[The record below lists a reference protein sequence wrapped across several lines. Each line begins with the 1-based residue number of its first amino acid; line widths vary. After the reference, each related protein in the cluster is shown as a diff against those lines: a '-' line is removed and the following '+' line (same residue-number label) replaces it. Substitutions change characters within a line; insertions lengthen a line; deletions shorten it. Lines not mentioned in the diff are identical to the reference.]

1 VRSVVPAASRGK
13 AIGVYLACLD
23 HQPHGSIRDALALER
38 QALLEPPVLDVEA
51 LAGPQRKRRP
61 DGPFTQPIG
70 RWHETLR
77 RL

>member
-1 VRSVVPAASRGK
+1 
-13 AIGVYLACLD
+13 
-23 HQPHGSIRDALALER
+23 
-38 QALLEPPVLDVEA
+38 VLDVEA

-61 DGPFTQPIG
+61 DSPFTQPIG